1 MPHVVFDLRRDG
13 RVEAKHVG
21 QVAWQVAIEH
31 RDCPTALLLTR
42 QSVPHQTRDAAQIAN
57 IRRGGYVLSDCAGP
71 AQAVIIATGSEV
83 SLAISAQNMLAKEGI
98 ATRVV
103 SLPSP
108 FMFEKE
114 DASYRNSVMPRGI
127 PRVAV
132 EAGVSDWWRKYVGLD
147 GAVIGID
154 RFGECGP
161 QEEVYEFFGVTA

>member
-1 MPHVVFDLRRDG
+1 MDG
-13 RVEAKHVG
+13 KRILLIVG
-21 QVAWQVAIEH
+21 GGI
-31 RDCPTALLLTR
+31 
-42 QSVPHQTRDAAQIAN
+42 AAYKSLEL
-57 IRRGGYVLSDCAGP
+57 IRL
-71 AQAVIIATGSEV
+71 
-83 SLAISAQNMLAKEGI
+83 LAKEGI

-114 DASYRNSVMPRGI
+114 DASYRNSMMPRGI

-161 QEEVYEFFGVTA
+161 QEEVYEFFGVTAEKVAAAVNSVLS